1 VGDAASA
8 DANTTA
14 TAIAITKKIKGEV
27 WVTGERLKA
36 AGEDGWWR
44 RISSSLSEC

>member
-1 VGDAASA
+1 MADAASA

-14 TAIAITKKIKGEV
+14 TITAKKIKGHV
-27 WVTGERLKA
+27 RVTGQPLVA
-36 AGEDGWWR
+36 AGENGWWW